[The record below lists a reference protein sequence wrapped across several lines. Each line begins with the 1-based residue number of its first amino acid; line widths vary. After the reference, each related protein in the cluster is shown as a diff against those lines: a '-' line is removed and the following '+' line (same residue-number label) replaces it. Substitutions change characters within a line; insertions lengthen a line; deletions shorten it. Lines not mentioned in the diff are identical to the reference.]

1 MHKYTT
7 GELVAAKPR
16 SIKYKK
22 LSKNPIVVIADNIRS
37 LENVGLVF
45 RLCDALRSEKL
56 YLCGI
61 TGYPKIE
68 NDPRRLALQERAE
81 RMIKRTAIKTIEFVP
96 WEHHD
101 QATDVVKELKEEG
114 YQIIS
119 IEQTDQSIIYTKAHI
134 RFPIALVIGHE
145 RDGVDNEVLRNSDI
159 IVHIPMYGMGNNLN
173 VATALAVVGYEFI
186 HRLSGIS
193 SFDVNRYNLTM

>member
-1 MHKYTT
+1 MYKYTT
-7 GELVAAKPR
+7 KELVSAKPTVV
-16 SIKYKK
+16 KYKK
-22 LSKNPIVVIADNIRS
+22 IPKNPIVVIADNIRS
-37 LENVGLVF
+37 LENVGLIF
-45 RLCDALRSEKL
+45 RLCDAFRVEKL

-81 RMIKRTAIKTIEFVP
+81 RMIRRTAIKTIEFVP

-101 QATDVVKELKEEG
+101 QAIDVVKELQTKS

-119 IEQTDQSIIYTKAHI
+119 IEQTDKSIEYTKAEIH
-134 RFPIALVIGHE
+134 FPIALVVGHE
-145 RDGVDNEVLRNSDI
+145 RDGIDNEVLKKSDI
-159 IVHIPMYGMGNNLN
+159 IVQIPMYGIGNNLN

-186 HRLSGIS
+186 HRLDGIS
-193 SFDVNRYNLTM
+193 PIDIRWEK